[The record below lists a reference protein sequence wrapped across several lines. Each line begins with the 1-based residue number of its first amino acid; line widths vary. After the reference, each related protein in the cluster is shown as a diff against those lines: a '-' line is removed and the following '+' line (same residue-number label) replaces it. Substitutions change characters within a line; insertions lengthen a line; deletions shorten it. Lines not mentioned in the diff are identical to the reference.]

1 MAALDSDA
9 QSSSSTKENMASK
22 NIGYDS
28 LESSK
33 SYIQA
38 QLMQE
43 RILETFPFIIPQ
55 RKEWEMAKGLS
66 KLTKPPKIE
75 NMMPKQL
82 VS

>member
-33 SYIQA
+33 YYIQA
-38 QLMQE
+38 QSMQE
-43 RILETFPFIIPQ
+43 RILETFPLIITS
-55 RKEWEMAKGLS
+55 KERMGDG
-66 KLTKPPKIE
+66 
-75 NMMPKQL
+75 
-82 VS
+82 